1 MMKQKWYLLI
11 ICLVYCVTVW
21 AQDNKPLWSI
31 EDLKLTKVT
40 DGEDKVVL
48 KDDTFN
54 LPINAK
60 EVKATI
66 TFRLRQNQTSEEDK
80 PGKIWYRWN
89 NDATSSFVPTYV
101 EVENIDTLWSVSQE
115 IDLPMPTAG
124 KDIALSLGLSSD
136 NLDSLA
142 KEQVRVWDLP
152 GDPSLTPQSYTTFT
166 NEPYSFTL
174 KNDIP
179 GVFKPKY
186 YVNGT
191 DITEDKVFKG
201 NSSKDIGDKPYVE
214 TDLDLGYSYSFGDKV
229 WVDKT
234 GENDAIS
241 KAATLTTYHRPVY
254 TFSIK
259 VNNQEPIN
267 GSEATV
273 THNDDVELIVNHK
286 YGYGEGFTRNWE
298 GKGQNFTANN
308 NGETETEEISRVT
321 IINKISDDVVDSQRF
336 EFKVKVLP
344 EIKIENT
351 IPNESYSFIPE
362 GDTKI
367 AIKKIHNQADL
378 TWDCVWLLDKNKL
391 GESDNTFEKNEI
403 TLSADQ
409 LKESKEYELV
419 ANVSCYNKNN
429 ENKKYL
435 DGETITYKINVVPN
449 PKVTSYGEFDNQD
462 NIITCHAQKFI
473 VTIETDGG
481 YKGDNAFEFKLEKDG
496 GNYGQS
502 DKTEGTKYEIK
513 YENKGSDVVE
523 SDFSFSGVNTIP
535 KDKSTTGV
543 EQFRKVEG
551 TSKTFHATVYPY
563 PEVKFK
569 KPMLDNYFF
578 GSEITQSVD
587 TVYTKMP
594 STWVLNWSLN
604 QDKMSPI
611 KKDELEFK
619 VPGREGLSDTTYTL
633 YVVAQNIYNEKTWR
647 CDTLKH
653 SFTAWHRAQFD
664 GIKLINENGSDNSDN
679 NIYEGRKFKLSSLQ
693 KYGYPGGWEY
703 TWERIIREDI
713 CETLSTDS
721 THTITAEFSGNGVS
735 EEQIFKLKVKNSI
748 PGLVEST
755 VFEDDTTQT
764 IIVWKKTDYSPESV
778 GEAIFTI
785 TDKENESI
793 IDNRIR
799 EGQVLR
805 IEVPEAQYGYNNTWN
820 YSWNLSGE
828 NSHVIDFTVPSI
840 NGNGEAM
847 SKESKKIELRIT
859 NIGPDGKSIW
869 EDRKFKKEYT
879 VYRKPRTPLSLVPK
893 GNGTSRTLVA
903 TLAISD
909 NQMKEN
915 DYYLCF
921 GHREADGAVTLIGE
935 PQLQEGP
942 GQTRFSMQI
951 PQELWDDK
959 NNLCVFALWH
969 YGDGTWITSGL
980 RFINDV
986 KEEWDG
992 SDYSGQN
999 KYSGITRSGNTTS
1012 IRDVES
1018 LSQDIL
1024 STYNVSGAVRGTL
1037 QRGLNIVRMTDGTVR
1052 KVIIK

>member
-1 MMKQKWYLLI
+1 MKQKWYLLI
-11 ICLVYCVTVW
+11 ICLVSCVTLW
-21 AQDNKPLWSI
+21 AQDDNPLWSI

-40 DGEDKVVL
+40 DGDDKVVL

-89 NDATSSFVPTYV
+89 NDATSTFVPTYV

-124 KDIALSLGLSSD
+124 TDITLSLGLSEEKI
-136 NLDSLA
+136 DSIADGL
-142 KEQVRVWDLP
+142 VRVWDLP
-152 GDPSLTPQSYTTFT
+152 GAPSLSPLSYTTFT
-166 NEPYSFTL
+166 NESYSFNL
-174 KNDIP
+174 IENSIP
-179 GVFKPKY
+179 DGFIPKY

-191 DITEDKVFKG
+191 DITEGQKYEG
-201 NSSKDIGDKPYVE
+201 NTSNDIGDKPYE
-214 TDLDLGYSYSFGDKV
+214 GTALDLGYSYSFGDKV

-234 GENDAIS
+234 DGNAIS
-241 KAATLTTYHRPVY
+241 NAATLTTYHRPVY
-254 TFSIK
+254 KYSIK
-259 VNNQEPIN
+259 VNDQAPIN
-267 GSEATV
+267 TLETTI
-273 THNDDVELIVNHK
+273 THSDKVELIVEHDN
-286 YGYGEGFTRNWE
+286 YGYGNVFTPSWS
-298 GKGQNFTANN
+298 GKGQSYTAEN
-308 NGETETEEISRVT
+308 NGDSEKDEKSTVIMTNETP
-321 IINKISDDVVDSQRF
+321 DGVVDSLYIL
-336 EFKVKVLP
+336 FKITVLP
-344 EIKIENT
+344 VIKVEND
-351 IPNESYSFIPE
+351 IAIDSYSFIPE

-367 AIKKIHNQADL
+367 AVKKIHNQADL
-378 TWDCVWLLDKNKL
+378 TWDCVWSLDDNKL
-391 GESDNTFEKNEI
+391 GESDNTFDKNEI

-409 LKESKEYELV
+409 LKEAKEYELI

-435 DGETITYKINVVPN
+435 DGETIIYKINVVPN

-462 NIITCHAQKFI
+462 NIITCHGQEFK
-473 VTIETDGG
+473 VTIETEGG
-481 YKGDNAFEFKLEKDG
+481 YKGDNAFEFKLENDG

-502 DKTEGTKYEIK
+502 EQKEGTEYDITYKNE
-513 YENKGSDVVE
+513 GSDVVK

-543 EQFRKVEG
+543 EQLRKVEG

-569 KPMLDNYFF
+569 KPLLDNYFY

-587 TVYTKMP
+587 TVYAMP
-594 STWVLNWSLN
+594 SCWTFEWKLDGHVVESEKIVDKYNYFDTILDGNDSPEEKHKLEVLA
-604 QDKMSPI
+604 K
-611 KKDELEFK
+611 
-619 VPGREGLSDTTYTL
+619 
-633 YVVAQNIYNEKTWR
+633 NIYNGKIWAER
-647 CDTLKH
+647 TLPYE
-653 SFTAWHRAQFD
+653 FTAWHRAQFD
-664 GIKLINENGSDNSDN
+664 GIELKNENGNN
-679 NIYEGRKFKLSSLQ
+679 ENIYEGHEFELSSIQ
-693 KYGYPGGWEY
+693 KYGYPKGWEY
-703 TWERIIREDI
+703 TWEREGISG
-713 CETLSTDS
+713 TLSTKS
-721 THTITAEFSGNGVS
+721 THTITAEFSGSGGS
-735 EEQIFKLKVKNSI
+735 EEQTYKLKVKNSI
-748 PGLVEST
+748 PGLVEPT
-755 VFEDDTTQT
+755 IFEDSTTQT

-893 GNGTSRTLVA
+893 GNGTSRTLIA
-903 TLAISD
+903 TMAISD
-909 NQMKEN
+909 DQLKDN

-921 GHREADGAVTLIGE
+921 GHRETSGVVTLIGE

-942 GQTRFSMQI
+942 GQTRFSTQV
-951 PQELWDDK
+951 PQDLWNDK
-959 NNLCVFALWH
+959 SNLCVFALWH
-969 YGDGTWITSGL
+969 YSDGTWITSGL
-980 RFINDV
+980 RFISDV
-986 KEEWDG
+986 EEDWDG
-992 SDYSGQN
+992 SDYTGKST
-999 KYSGITRSGNTTS
+999 YSGTTRGGDTTGIQETEIT
-1012 IRDVES
+1012 
-1018 LSQDIL
+1018 SQHIQA
-1024 STYNVSGAVRGTL
+1024 TYNLSGTTRGTL